1 MFVDSFALFP
11 IFLCI
16 TYILCCFFSAP
27 VLYSPA
33 FMQVFFKSC
42 YVAALRRRGAGNW
55 ISSQCSQFRRW
66 LGGAGGSDDDPEE
79 KVPEGKE
86 QQPSRFEVGLR
97 WHKSGCLKSS
107 MVSSS
112 KLHHF
117 HYWLCVSL
125 IWVAVPACMS
135 RSFIERA
142 RTFFVPLATA
152 LKRSR
157 GLIMGLCLSLPL
169 EEHLKRALEKI
180 EKDRCFN
187 CGEFLRDTRLKLPEA
202 IRTKLFWSNLVEF
215 SSPSSK
221 DCPKVP
227 FWFQLR
233 QLSPNLPC
241 LFSSGFDALQEHE
254 CEALD
259 WQEWENHL
267 ASISHFCGQDRK
279 GPGLWDLHGHC
290 NLAEHCVA
298 RTGKGAIFIGTSAL
312 LYARPK
318 DFSYVSIAHLCHAAF
333 SNQPWPLVSVSHCV
347 SKNPF
352 LLRLMIV
359 EADADASCYPDH
371 ADDVLACPSRSA
383 NVPWIQV
390 CNVVLQVIYTTE
402 CCMRAF
408 VERENYV
415 PFLKYELR
423 FKMNWLDCPC
433 AQSGTFFKTVAA
445 SLMSFHSDWT
455 SLQPLV
461 VI

>member
-1 MFVDSFALFP
+1 MTQKGLPNPESEWIHLALYESVSCWLETTVPDSGVNQQSSNHTTLPLAPFFVFHSFSCVMFVDSFALFP

-16 TYILCCFFSAP
+16 TYILCCFLSAP

-66 LGGAGGSDDDPEE
+66 LGGAGGSDDDSEE

-97 WHKSGCLKSS
+97 WHKSGYLKSS

-202 IRTKLFWSNLVEF
+202 MRTKLFWSNLAEF

-227 FWFQLR
+227 LWFQLR

-318 DFSYVSIAHLCHAAF
+318 DISYVSIAHLCHAAF
-333 SNQPWPLVSVSHCV
+333 SNQPWPLVSVSHV
-347 SKNPF
+347 F
-352 LLRLMIV
+352 LRTCRSGWWLSRQMLM
-359 EADADASCYPDH
+359 P
-371 ADDVLACPSRSA
+371 
-383 NVPWIQV
+383 
-390 CNVVLQVIYTTE
+390 
-402 CCMRAF
+402 
-408 VERENYV
+408 
-415 PFLKYELR
+415 
-423 FKMNWLDCPC
+423 
-433 AQSGTFFKTVAA
+433 
-445 SLMSFHSDWT
+445 
-455 SLQPLV
+455 V
-461 VI
+461 VILIMQMTYWLVQAAVPMFHGFKSAMLFCK